1 MGDVALVLGFL
12 TLAGFEVLGVEL
24 LTFVVVRREVEVRR
38 AVGVLERRELL
49 RADLPRAA
57 IESASACAKESARRR
72 A

>member
-24 LTFVVVRREVEVRR
+24 LTFVVRREVEVRR

-57 IESASACAKESARRR
+57 IESVSACAKESARRR